1 MAFIED
7 TQDIQSNI
15 TDEQKV
21 IFKRLYQA
29 YKEYWDKS
37 IIEEPDIT
45 KVLTLF
51 YKNTTL
57 NSYVLLIVPDLPI
70 DLGTFTYGTFYGGCI
85 QAPVEYSIE
94 HNTHIRSYSYN
105 SSSDSVSNMDSSY
118 NDTYRPL
125 AIVKIENVLMGNV
138 DIVQNGNVL
147 YTANDLTDLKQE
159 VNPPHEDEIIP
170 PTNNDTSNKDT
181 DELNLKYVNTPFI
194 KPVVKQT
201 RTRETKRSKV
211 M

>member
-15 TDEQKV
+15 
-21 IFKRLYQA
+21 
-29 YKEYWDKS
+29 
-37 IIEEPDIT
+37 
-45 KVLTLF
+45 
-51 YKNTTL
+51 
-57 NSYVLLIVPDLPI
+57 
-70 DLGTFTYGTFYGGCI
+70 
-85 QAPVEYSIE
+85 
-94 HNTHIRSYSYN
+94 
-105 SSSDSVSNMDSSY
+105 
-118 NDTYRPL
+118 
-125 AIVKIENVLMGNV
+125 
-138 DIVQNGNVL
+138 
-147 YTANDLTDLKQE
+147 TDLKQE

>member
-1 MAFIED
+1 MAFIDD
-7 TQDIQSNI
+7 TQDIQSSI

-21 IFKRLYQA
+21 IFTRLYRA
-29 YKEYWDKS
+29 YKEYWDES
-37 IIEEPDIT
+37 SIEEPDIT

-57 NSYVLLIVPDLPI
+57 NSYVLLIVPDLPV
-70 DLGTFTYGTFYGGCI
+70 DLGTFTYGTVYGGCI
-85 QAPVEYSIE
+85 QAPIGYSIE
-94 HNTHIRSYSYN
+94 HNTHIWSYSYN
-105 SSSDSVSNMDSSY
+105 SSSDSVSNMDNSY

-125 AIVKIENVLMGNV
+125 AIVKIENVFMSNV

-181 DELNLKYVNTPFI
+181 DALNLKYVNTPFI